1 MSSKSFPTFESVIG
15 DFEQGEINRYEPSK
29 HLKAYFDSIKD
40 IPERSDDLEKV
51 RKEILLWD
59 LSNHASPE
67 ILLSPMFTGKTE
79 KGEDFQYPD
88 ISTFDDA
95 YFEHYKTRFAQT
107 SNPISKCRYGDILW
121 QVKKDFS
128 IIKETIVAHR
138 DCAEIYFERK
148 WDNEVCDSLLIALRI
163 SVSINDASSI
173 KDTYEYIINII
184 GRLLAD
190 NRPRFLIELMNLVLK
205 SKDKIKDLNYEL
217 LKESAIKAIE
227 IYKAE
232 KPDSFHIQRYFYN
245 ILLNIGKAKGEK
257 ELVKQSIKDHFNTFI
272 EEANWKEKNYP
283 NGALIKAH
291 FLESALKYANDNAE
305 VLGTEVENLK
315 REIQKNSTNISEQT
329 FKKIETKIEIPN
341 DKIEEFIKTF
351 EGKET
356 IAILQAMAFGS
367 GIIPTYESARQN
379 AENQAK
385 EFVLQHIIPV
395 QLYQGDFVIKTISG
409 DEEKLEFSTI
419 RNFMLG
425 YSLGVN
431 VLMHRILELIK
442 KQDPDYIAH
451 VIKFFEDAPLIEKE
465 NLKFLK
471 DGMNYYFKD
480 ESLACAHILT
490 FQVEA
495 ILRNI
500 LKILGVPTFSFNN
513 GEMKARMLNDV
524 ISALSSINGF
534 EKDFVKFLEIF
545 LIDLRGEN
553 LRNNLAH
560 GLCEYKYLDMRICN
574 LLFIILIRIASYHI
588 QKNSSQ

>member
-1 MSSKSFPTFESVIG
+1 MLKPTFV
-15 DFEQGEINRYEPSK
+15 
-29 HLKAYFDSIKD
+29 
-40 IPERSDDLEKV
+40 V
-51 RKEILLWD
+51 
-59 LSNHASPE
+59 SN
-67 ILLSPMFTGKTE
+67 L
-79 KGEDFQYPD
+79 D
-88 ISTFDDA
+88 IS
-95 YFEHYKTRFAQT
+95 E
-107 SNPISKCRYGDILW
+107 
-121 QVKKDFS
+121 
-128 IIKETIVAHR
+128 
-138 DCAEIYFERK
+138 
-148 WDNEVCDSLLIALRI
+148 
-163 SVSINDASSI
+163 
-173 KDTYEYIINII
+173 
-184 GRLLAD
+184 
-190 NRPRFLIELMNLVLK
+190 
-205 SKDKIKDLNYEL
+205 
-217 LKESAIKAIE
+217 KA
-227 IYKAE
+227 
-232 KPDSFHIQRYFYN
+232 
-245 ILLNIGKAKGEK
+245 
-257 ELVKQSIKDHFNTFI
+257 
-272 EEANWKEKNYP
+272 
-283 NGALIKAH
+283 
-291 FLESALKYANDNAE
+291 
-305 VLGTEVENLK
+305 
-315 REIQKNSTNISEQT
+315 
-329 FKKIETKIEIPN
+329 FKKIETKIEIPT

-356 IAILQAMAFGS
+356 IAILQAMALGS

-431 VLMHRILELIK
+431 VLMPRILELIK

-480 ESLACAHILT
+480 ESLACAHIFT

-513 GEMKARMLNDV
+513 GEMKAQMLNDV

-560 GLCEYKYLDMRICN
+560 GLCEYKYFDKRICD

-588 QKNSSQ
+588 QKINE

>member
-1 MSSKSFPTFESVIG
+1 M
-15 DFEQGEINRYEPSK
+15 
-29 HLKAYFDSIKD
+29 
-40 IPERSDDLEKV
+40 
-51 RKEILLWD
+51 
-59 LSNHASPE
+59 
-67 ILLSPMFTGKTE
+67 
-79 KGEDFQYPD
+79 
-88 ISTFDDA
+88 
-95 YFEHYKTRFAQT
+95 
-107 SNPISKCRYGDILW
+107 
-121 QVKKDFS
+121 
-128 IIKETIVAHR
+128 AHR

-205 SKDKIKDLNYEL
+205 SKDKIKDLNYEF

-232 KPDSFHIQRYFYN
+232 KPDSFHIQRDFYN

-283 NGALIKAH
+283 NGALIKTH

-480 ESLACAHILT
+480 ESLACAHIFT

-513 GEMKARMLNDV
+513 GEMKAQMLNDV

>member
-1 MSSKSFPTFESVIG
+1 MSFNSFKTYDKVIN
-15 DFEQGEINRYEPSK
+15 DFEQGEFSRYEPSK
-29 HLKAYFDSIKD
+29 PLKTYFDSIKD
-40 IPERSDDLEKV
+40 IPEKSEDLEKV

-88 ISTFDDA
+88 ISKFDDT
-95 YFEHYKTRFAQT
+95 YFEHYKKRFVQT
-107 SNPISKCRYGDILW
+107 SNPISKCRHGDILW

-128 IIKETIVAHR
+128 IIKETIKAHR
-138 DCAEIYFERK
+138 ECAKIYFDKK
-148 WDNEVCDSLLIALRI
+148 WDNELCDSLLIALRI
-163 SVSINDASSI
+163 SVSINDANSI
-173 KDTYEYIINII
+173 KETYEYIVDII
-184 GRLLAD
+184 GRLLSD
-190 NRPRFLIELMNLVLK
+190 NRPRFLIELLNLVLK
-205 SKDKIKDLNYEL
+205 SKDKIKNIDYEF
-217 LKESAIKAIE
+217 LKESAKKAIE

-232 KPDSFHIQRYFYN
+232 KPDSFHIQRDFYN
-245 ILLNIGKAKGEK
+245 ILSSIGKAKDE
-257 ELVKQSIKDHFNTFI
+257 EDLVTQSIKDIFYSFI

-291 FLESALKYANDNAE
+291 FLESALKYANDNTE
-305 VLGTEVENLK
+305 VLGTEVESLK
-315 REIQKNSTNISEQT
+315 KEIQKNSTNISEKT
-329 FKKIETKIEIPN
+329 FKKIETKIEIPI

-351 EGKET
+351 KGKET
-356 IAILQAMAFGS
+356 IAIFQAIAFGS
-367 GIIPTYESARQN
+367 GIIPTYDSAKQN

-425 YSLGVN
+425 YNLGVS
-431 VLMHRILELIK
+431 VVMPRILDLIK
-442 KQDPDYIAH
+442 KQDSDYIAH
-451 VIKFFEDAPLIEKE
+451 ILKFLDDAPLIDKE

-471 DGMNYYFKD
+471 DGLDYYFKD
-480 ESLACAHILT
+480 ENLACAHIFT

-500 LKILGVPTFSFNN
+500 LKILGVPTFSFRN
-513 GEMKARMLNDV
+513 GEMRARMLDDT
-524 ISALSSINGF
+524 ISTLSTIKGF
-534 EKDFVKFLEIF
+534 DKDFIKFLEIF

-553 LRNNLAH
+553 LRNNMAH
-560 GLCEYKYLDMRICN
+560 GLCEYNYFDRRICD
-574 LLFIILIRIASYHI
+574 LLFVILIRIASYHI
-588 QKNSSQ
+588 QKTE